1 MSIKAD
7 LSMSKFLRILLP
19 VLALLIFVLV
29 LGSCQSYR
37 YYNRYP
43 KPRKCNCPSFSHNQ
57 TLSPPIL
64 RT

>member
-1 MSIKAD
+1 MSMKAGQ
-7 LSMSKFLRILLP
+7 SMSKLSRIIVPALILL
-19 VLALLIFVLV
+19 AMILI

-57 TLSPPIL
+57 RLAPPIHL
-64 RT
+64 T

>member
-1 MSIKAD
+1 M
-7 LSMSKFLRILLP
+7 IL
-19 VLALLIFVLV
+19 I

-57 TLSPPIL
+57 SLTPPIHL
-64 RT
+64 T